1 MEIGI
6 SLACFYPEHPEE
18 VVSKVADMGFKIAE
32 LFLNTI
38 SEMEYGYINSIL
50 KECEKRDLKIY
61 SVHPFTS
68 ALENYMFFSPYDR
81 RIKDSKALYKKY
93 CEVAN
98 MLGAKVV
105 NIHGDRGIG
114 LKDFEHYCKCLDPFF
129 ELSQETGVMLSH
141 ENVFF
146 NSVNHPEFTEKL
158 RERFGDDIK
167 FTFDIKQANKGGS
180 VPYEVCKSM
189 GNSIVNF
196 HINDFDSENI
206 CLLPGEGDVDHKEII
221 DLLKLN
227 GYDGPAIIEVY
238 RDNFKNTDQIVRSY
252 DYLKSII

>member
-18 VVSKVADMGFKIAE
+18 VIAKVSDMGFKVCE

-38 SEMEYGYINSIL
+38 SELDNEYITSFS
-50 KECEKRDLKIY
+50 KSCEKYDLKIY

-81 RIKDSKALYKKY
+81 RINDSKKLYQKY
-93 CEVAN
+93 CDVAKY
-98 MLGAKVV
+98 LGAKVI

-114 LKDFEHYCKCLDPFF
+114 LNNFEQYCQCLEPFF
-129 ELSQETGVMLSH
+129 ELQAQNGVTFSH

-146 NSVNHPEFTEKL
+146 NSINHPEFVRKL
-158 RERFGDDIK
+158 RAHFGQDIK

-180 VPYEVCKSM
+180 IPYEVCESM
-189 GNSIVNF
+189 GENIINF
-196 HINDFDSENI
+196 HINDYDGDNI
-206 CLLPGEGDVDHKEII
+206 CLLPGEGCVDYKLIF
-221 DLLKLN
+221 DLLKN
-227 GYDGPAIIEVY
+227 NHYSGPAIIEVY
-238 RDNFKNTDQIVRSY
+238 RNNFKNTDQVVKSFEF
-252 DYLKSII
+252 LKSLT